1 MRSVADLPRLL
12 DAGLTLKPGDVAL
25 VSPQGQLSWRDLE
38 TASLHYAQNLIAAG
52 LRPGDRVASLL
63 PNSDALVIHYLGCFK
78 AGLVATPLNYRY
90 TPPEIDH
97 ALKTSGA
104 SMLLFDAARI
114 GDIAASEAA
123 AKLQRG
129 LICWGAATGQIPTFE
144 EFLSEPEKLFPLSGG
159 VAGEPA
165 AIFFTS
171 GSTGPAKGVTHSVS
185 SIGSM
190 LASLVKACQ
199 TGPDDIVAAFGSI
212 SHIGAF
218 ADIFMGLW
226 AGARIVIPESL
237 DGDGLLSTLRQH
249 RPTIGCALPVTLFGL
264 VRNTDAKP
272 EDFASLRIC
281 GSGGDKVSAEL
292 QRELSA
298 LSGPLINEQYGMTE
312 FGIATVNPCDGEI
325 KAGSAGRAIDGYELE
340 IRDPEGSPVPPGMS
354 GRLWVKSNATMTG
367 YWNDGD
373 ATRRVLVNGWL
384 DTGDVFIED
393 RDGYFWFQGRQ
404 KQIIVHNGSNI
415 TPQEVEEALL
425 QHKGVAMAGVV
436 GVPDVVH
443 GENVRAF
450 VVLKPDGPTYTM
462 VELIAFVRARIGY
475 KTPDDIFVLESMPLT
490 ASDKVDRVALKR
502 MSDQIPGRP
511 D

>member
-1 MRSVADLPRLL
+1 MRSVVDLPRLL

-25 VSPQGQLSWRDLE
+25 AAPQGEWSWRDLE
-38 TASLHYAQNLIAAG
+38 TASNSYAQNLIATG

-63 PNSDALVIHYLGCFK
+63 PNSDALVIHCLGCFK

-97 ALKTSGA
+97 APKASGA
-104 SMLLFDAARI
+104 SMLVFDAARA
-114 GDIAASEAA
+114 GDIAASQLAEN
-123 AKLQRG
+123 LPRG
-129 LICWGAATGQIPTFE
+129 LMCWGAATGQSPTFQ
-144 EFLSEPEKLFPLSGG
+144 EFLNKPEKPLPLSGSIP
-159 VAGEPA
+159 GEPA

-171 GSTGPAKGVTHSVS
+171 GSTGPSKGVTHSAAS
-185 SIGSM
+185 LGAM
-190 LASLVKACQ
+190 LAYLASACQ

-212 SHIGAF
+212 SHIGSF
-218 ADIFMGLW
+218 IDVFMGLR
-226 AGARIVIPESL
+226 AGARVVIPESL
-237 DGDGLLSTLRQH
+237 DGDGLLSTLRRH

-264 VRNTDAKP
+264 VRNTEARP
-272 EDFASLRIC
+272 GDFASLRIC
-281 GSGGDKVSAEL
+281 GAGGDKVPAEL

-312 FGIATVNPCDGEI
+312 FGIATMNPCDGEI
-325 KAGSAGRAIDGYELE
+325 KAGSTGRAIDGYELE
-340 IRDPEGSPVPPGMS
+340 IRDPRGSRVPQGVS
-354 GRLWVKSNATMTG
+354 GRLWVKSDANMLG
-367 YWNDGD
+367 YWNNGD
-373 ATRRVLVNGWL
+373 ATRAVLVNGWL

-404 KQIIVHNGSNI
+404 KQLIVHDGSNI

-425 QHKGVAMAGVV
+425 QHPGVAMAGVV

-450 VVLKPDGPTYTM
+450 VVLKPDGLSCTTA
-462 VELIAFVRARIGY
+462 ELIAFARARIGY
-475 KTPDDIFVLESMPLT
+475 KAPGDIIVLETMPLT

-502 MSDQIPGRP
+502 MCDQIPGQP